1 MRCAS
6 QPFYRRLLEFLYS
19 EGLTPIEHE
28 TPDEP
33 LEIYRGRD
41 YVCSFFPSGEI
52 TYEHESEDL
61 NKVRSF
67 KDKYWDHY
75 VWCEYLDKMQFRDIS
90 GYTKFFEVNN
100 AVLGAMIL
108 PRDKIQYACWT
119 YNNDR
124 SGVVSGHYC
133 IDDFDEAKEE
143 FAIRAGLIDKRK
155 LFQRADM
162 KAVYVACIHLLV
174 SRDSLSPD
182 QKKRLSNIIERIE
195 DIDKT
200 ITDEFKEAFLSPS
213 VNIEDEEDLEV

>member
-1 MRCAS
+1 M
-6 QPFYRRLLEFLYS
+6 FFLS
-19 EGLTPIEHE
+19 K
-28 TPDEP
+28 
-33 LEIYRGRD
+33 
-41 YVCSFFPSGEI
+41 GEI

-61 NKVRSF
+61 NKVRSI

-108 PRDKIQYACWT
+108 PSDKIQYACWT

-182 QKKRLSNIIERIE
+182 QKKRLSNIIDRIE

-200 ITDEFKEAFLSPS
+200 IPDEFKEAFLSPS